1 MKKTKGTDYSKMLI
15 WSAAMVSIVRYS
27 ASFIASDAASIP
39 AWLSDVITFLMALS
53 GIGMGILG
61 AFGTAYLFDG
71 WRHAMPAAGKSWPFR
86 FKILT
91 LFVFGLFVTELC
103 VLVPFTVSR
112 ITAQSMHAA
121 LGDYMVWAWGI
132 FVNLAPIL
140 LIGGVSVGNQV
151 VAVNQAGN
159 APESSDNR
167 NGKSSENSGN
177 FPVAKMR
184 WDKVSADEREWIAR
198 ASTGDIQS
206 RYGLEE
212 RTARNWR
219 KAAQVKE
226 KAVQN
231 G

>member
-1 MKKTKGTDYSKMLI
+1 MKKQKGTDYSKLLI

-39 AWLSDVITFLMALS
+39 AWLSDIITFLMGLS

-91 LFVFGLFVTELC
+91 GFVFALFITELC
-103 VLVPFTVSR
+103 ILVPFTVSR
-112 ITAQSMHAA
+112 ITDKTMHAA
-121 LGDYMVWAWGI
+121 LGDYIVWVWGA

-159 APESSDNR
+159 LPENSGER
-167 NGKSSENSGN
+167 NGKKSENSED
-177 FPVAKMR
+177 FPVAVPR
-184 WDKVSADEREWIAR
+184 WNRVEKSEYEWIAQ
-198 ASTGDIQS
+198 ASTGELQS
-206 RYGLEE
+206 KYGLDE

-219 KAAQVKE
+219 KKAQERKAAR
-226 KAVQN
+226 N
-231 G
+231 D